1 LPDYTEPDYIEPDD
15 TEPDPSKSD
24 SGLLIP
30 GLHLVVGASGQV
42 GGALLIELERRNLEC
57 LGTYH
62 KTLPPDASLL
72 QLDLGRPEDIMA
84 LVGRLKPSHIY
95 VPASYTNVDGCEEN
109 PDLSYAINVQGV
121 KSIAQAAKMFGAKLI
136 YFSSDYVFD
145 GIAGPYSEDDPVS
158 PVSVYGRHKVM
169 AEEIAVSETKGA
181 AGASASGAS
190 TGGASTALII
200 RTTVVFGNEWQK
212 KNFVLR
218 LIRSL
223 SEGTEVPIPE
233 DQIGT
238 PTLNSSLAH
247 TTLELVLKSETGV
260 FNVAGAEL
268 CSRYDL
274 ARAVAAEFGLDEG
287 LLVPV
292 KTSMLNQKAKRP
304 LRAGLKVDKVRA
316 LLGQNAQLTG
326 FREALRQLH
335 KELDID

>member
-1 LPDYTEPDYIEPDD
+1 LSIP
-15 TEPDPSKSD
+15 
-24 SGLLIP
+24 GLSIA

-62 KTLPPDASLL
+62 KTLPPDVSLL
-72 QLDLGRPEDIMA
+72 QLDLGRPADIMA
-84 LVGRLKPSHIY
+84 LVGRLKPSYIY

-169 AEEIAVSETKGA
+169 AEEIAASETKSET
-181 AGASASGAS
+181 GASA
-190 TGGASTALII
+190 ALII
-200 RTTVVFGNEWQK
+200 RTTVVFGKEWQK

-223 SEGTEVPIPE
+223 SEGTEVPVPK

-238 PTLNSSLAH
+238 PTLNSALAH
-247 TTLELVLKSETGV
+247 TTLELVLANETGV
-260 FNVAGAEL
+260 FNVAGDEL

-292 KTSMLNQKAKRP
+292 QTCMLDQKAKRP
-304 LRAGLKVDKVRA
+304 LRAGLKVDKVLA
-316 LLGQNAQLTG
+316 LLGKGAKVTG
-326 FREALRQLH
+326 FREAVQQLH